1 MLTELLPTQPAC
13 LLCCRGPEWLPSYIV
28 FLVHVTLLFWDP
40 SLESLLNQWTDFAPS
55 IWVTWGKLHY
65 ATCQVRA
72 QAGAGYLPVP
82 SSSADSCQSS
92 SVVCPSGAGTVLSP
106 TVTLLLL
113 PSHHGTRFPSN
124 AELPLVTRQRRK
136 ANSVSSY
143 LGVSETSR
151 FHTRVGSEFSVWL
164 LLLFACFKGYA
175 VCKQQRTPSLGSSM
189 LPNATDC
196 SKAQTLPGSLHPQ
209 ARARSL
215 FSTSQ

>member
-1 MLTELLPTQPAC
+1 M
-13 LLCCRGPEWLPSYIV
+13 
-28 FLVHVTLLFWDP
+28 
-40 SLESLLNQWTDFAPS
+40 
-55 IWVTWGKLHY
+55 
-65 ATCQVRA
+65 RA
-72 QAGAGYLPVP
+72 QAGAGCLP
-82 SSSADSCQSS
+82 A
-92 SVVCPSGAGTVLSP
+92 CPLFLCWLTSKLFCCLPQRSRYCPFP
-106 TVTLLLL
+106 TITLLLL

-136 ANSVSSY
+136 ANSISSY

-215 FSTSQ
+215 FSTSQYTSRSFIPQRHNSSKENKFTSSLKILLLA